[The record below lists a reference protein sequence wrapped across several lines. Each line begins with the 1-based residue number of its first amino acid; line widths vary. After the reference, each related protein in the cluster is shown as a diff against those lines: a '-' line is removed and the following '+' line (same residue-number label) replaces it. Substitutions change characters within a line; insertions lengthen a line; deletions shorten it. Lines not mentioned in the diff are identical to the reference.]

1 MPFAVFFAGVA
12 AGLVHVLT
20 GPDHV
25 AAVTPLAAS
34 GPRRSARAGMHWGLG
49 HTAGVVAIAILALL
63 LRGVLPIEALSH
75 WSERIVGVVLIAIGI
90 WGLRIALSSRLHAH
104 VHEHDG
110 HAHAHVHVHRHGH
123 ATEAAATASTAAVMA
138 EAEVAAAAQAEAAAQ
153 AQAAATAIASAP
165 RHRHTHAAFGVGILH
180 GLAGSSHFLGVLPA
194 LALPTHTAAATYV
207 VGFGAGSV
215 AAMTAY
221 AACIGAV
228 ALRAKRGGLQWY
240 RALLTGSGAAAIIVG
255 CVWLLGSVH

>member
-1 MPFAVFFAGVA
+1 MLFSVFFAGVA

-25 AAVTPLAAS
+25 AAVTPLAAA

-49 HTAGVVAIAILALL
+49 HTAGVIAIAVLALL

-104 VHEHDG
+104 VHEHG
-110 HAHAHVHVHRHGH
+110 GQAHAHVHVHRHGH
-123 ATEAAATASTAAVMA
+123 AVAGEGGTHAADAPNTANAPHAAAV
-138 EAEVAAAAQAEAAAQ
+138 
-153 AQAAATAIASAP
+153 P
-165 RHRHTHAAFGVGILH
+165 PPHRHTHAAFGVGVLH

-194 LALPTHTAAATYV
+194 LALPTHTAAVTYV
-207 VGFGAGSV
+207 AGFGAGSV

-221 AACIGAV
+221 AGCIGLV
-228 ALRAKRGGLQWY
+228 ATRARHGGLRWY
-240 RALLTGSGAAAIIVG
+240 RALLTASGAAAVVTG
-255 CVWLLGSVH
+255 CVWLASSAR